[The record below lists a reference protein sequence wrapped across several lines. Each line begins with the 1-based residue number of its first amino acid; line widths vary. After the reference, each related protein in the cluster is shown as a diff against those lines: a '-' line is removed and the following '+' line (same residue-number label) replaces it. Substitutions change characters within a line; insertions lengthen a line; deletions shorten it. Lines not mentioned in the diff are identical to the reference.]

1 MSNIYN
7 ESTRFEVLEFCHG
20 LLNELKSRIF
30 YYNRPMRIEFDDRKD
45 IRSGKK
51 HKNG

>member
-7 ESTRFEVLEFCHG
+7 ESTRFEVLECCHG
-20 LLNELKSRIF
+20 LLNELKSRMS
-30 YYNRPMRIEFDDRKD
+30 YNRPMRIEFDDRRD

-51 HKNG
+51 T